1 MGKVYTHFQTKT
13 AQKPT
18 RWGGT
23 YLYGL
28 YKGVPPGVEEI
39 RVIAIAFVYLKHKQ
53 NSPTIKSIMQV
64 IPFRQTHTKL
74 YTPV

>member
-1 MGKVYTHFQTKT
+1 MVKVYTRFQTKT

-28 YKGVPPGVEEI
+28 YKGVPPPRLLKLPIPATDTNTIKMLGP
-39 RVIAIAFVYLKHKQ
+39 VYLMWPQHKQ
-53 NSPTIKSIMQV
+53 YFS
-64 IPFRQTHTKL
+64 
-74 YTPV
+74 